1 MNNSKR
7 KWRKREEYLRLYLG
21 FVNSMA
27 AQGFFD
33 DPTVNYR
40 NILFNTEVRKQISL
54 TLRFQKCEVGM

>member
-1 MNNSKR
+1 M
-7 KWRKREEYLRLYLG
+7 RLYLG

-27 AQGFFD
+27 TQGFFD

-40 NILFNTEVRKQISL
+40 NILFNTEVGKQISL

>member
-1 MNNSKR
+1 M
-7 KWRKREEYLRLYLG
+7 RLYLG

-54 TLRFQKCEVGM
+54 TLRFQKCEVGL